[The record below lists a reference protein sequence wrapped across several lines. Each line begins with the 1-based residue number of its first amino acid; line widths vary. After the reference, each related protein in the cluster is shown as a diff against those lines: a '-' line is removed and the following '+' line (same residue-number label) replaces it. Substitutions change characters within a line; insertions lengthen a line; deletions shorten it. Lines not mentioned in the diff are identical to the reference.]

1 VQEERSVDVA
11 IIGIGSAGLYALSKV
26 RPSGKSVV
34 VIDGGELGTTC
45 ARVGCMPSKAAI
57 QVAEDFHRREV
68 FPRYGLE
75 GGEQLSLDVVEAM
88 EHVRDLR
95 DTFVDRVLSNSS
107 DNFPEGMLIPRYARF
122 LEPNLLE
129 TDDGQRIRAGAVII
143 ATGSRPVIPAAWES
157 FRDDIISTDEFF
169 ELETLPKSAAVIGLG
184 VIGLEIGH
192 TMARMGVDVVGV
204 DVAETI
210 GGISDPEVAQ
220 QAIAILGKEM
230 PLWLG
235 APAEL
240 SRTEDGRIR
249 VSAGD
254 QHKVVDKVFAS
265 LGRTPNIEKLNL
277 EATGAPL
284 DERGIPVFDR
294 QSMQVGDLPIYLA
307 GDVSGERP
315 LLHEAGDE
323 GRIAG
328 HNASTG
334 ENRKFRRKVPLNI
347 IFSDP
352 NIVQVGLRYDE
363 LDPEASAI
371 GQIALAP
378 VGRAL
383 IMGKNKGLIR
393 VYADKA
399 TGLLL
404 GAEMIAVRGENLGH
418 LLAWCIQKEMTV
430 GELLQMPFYHP
441 VIEEALQ
448 AALYDLYAK
457 VEAKNE
463 GPITELRSV

>member
-1 VQEERSVDVA
+1 MQEERKVDVA
-11 IIGIGSAGLYALSKV
+11 IIGLGSAGLYALGKV

-34 VIDGGELGTTC
+34 TINGGELGTTC

-68 FPRYGLE
+68 FPRFGLE
-75 GGEQLSLDVVEAM
+75 GGENLSLDVIEAM
-88 EHVRDLR
+88 EHIRDMR

-107 DNFPEGMLIPRYARF
+107 DNFPEDLLIDSYVRF
-122 LEPNLLE
+122 VEPDLLE
-129 TDDGQRIRAGAVII
+129 TEDGQRIRAGAIII
-143 ATGSRPVIPAAWES
+143 ATGSRPLIPPAWEA
-157 FRDDIISTDEFF
+157 FRDDIITSDEFF
-169 ELETLPKSAAVIGLG
+169 ELEQLPASAAVIGLG

-192 TMARMGVDVVGV
+192 TMARMGVEVTGI
-204 DVAETI
+204 DVANTI

-220 QAIAILGKEM
+220 QAIDIIGKEM

-240 SRTEDGRIR
+240 SREEDGRIR
-249 VSAGD
+249 VSAGA
-254 QHKVVDKVFAS
+254 HSVVVDKVFAS
-265 LGRTPNIEKLNL
+265 LGRVPNVEKLNL
-277 EATGAPL
+277 EATGAKL
-284 DERGIPVFDR
+284 DARGVPEYNR
-294 QSMQVGDLPIYLA
+294 NSMQVGDLPIYLA
-307 GDVSGERP
+307 GDVTGERP

-328 HNASTG
+328 HNAATG
-334 ENRKFRRKVPLNI
+334 ENKAFQRKTPLNI

-352 NIVQVGLRYDE
+352 NIVQTGMRFDQI
-363 LDPEASAI
+363 DPETTAI

-383 IMGKNKGLIR
+383 IMSKNKGLIR

-399 TGLLL
+399 SGRLL

-441 VIEEALQ
+441 VMEEALQ

-463 GPITELRSV
+463 GPVAELRSL